1 MTKSKYIFEQLARP
15 GECWHELNYT
25 CPAVSFPIKCKKCG
39 VDAVD
44 WAGRNLAPV
53 VDLSTWEGFGWAWE
67 RAQEKEWWGEF
78 CWYLFYKGKD
88 VRPEKWVRE
97 KYGEWIYLG
106 HFQTEYIHPTRFSDA
121 LHAFLKRGKTWE

>member
-67 RAQEKEWWGEF
+67 RAQEKEWWWKFLCQNLYSKESWDDLTPNDNDGMLYEE
-78 CWYLFYKGKD
+78 L
-88 VRPEKWVRE
+88 VN
-97 KYGEWIYLG
+97 
-106 HFQTEYIHPTRFSDA
+106 PTRFFDA
-121 LHAFLKRGKTWE
+121 LYDFLKGGRT